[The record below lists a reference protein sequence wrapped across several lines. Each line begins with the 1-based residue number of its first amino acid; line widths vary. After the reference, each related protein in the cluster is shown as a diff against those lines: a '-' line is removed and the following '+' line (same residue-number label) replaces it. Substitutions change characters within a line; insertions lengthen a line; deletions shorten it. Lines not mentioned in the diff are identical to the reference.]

1 MDMSRLRWRCRRGM
15 AELDIMLDNF
25 LTYGYLQLDQHKKT
39 VFYKMLEYPDN
50 ELHDY
55 LILKTQLRDRE
66 IQDVI
71 ISIRAAFK
79 N

>member
-55 LILKTQLRDRE
+55 LILKTQPRDRE